1 MQLRKPVELSHAE
14 PKLVLAERGI
24 NKGTVRDLLASAVQ
38 KYEDAKRE
46 ANSGPTRLEAAYDTI
61 LFCALAIFAAQGYR
75 VKSLPGHH
83 RIALEGLTAELRLSQ
98 AHFDEIAMLLEVRNS
113 KYTGFVRVSDADLET
128 SMQLGRRVLDET
140 ELWFRA
146 KKPDFLK

>member
-1 MQLRKPVELSHAE
+1 MRLRKPVELSRAE

-38 KYEDAKRE
+38 KYEDAKRK

-61 LFCALAIFAAQGYR
+61 LFCALAIFAAHGYR

-83 RIALEGLTAELRLSQ
+83 RIALEGLTAELRLSEP
-98 AHFDEIAMLLEVRNS
+98 HFDEIVALLEVRNS
-113 KYTGFVRVSDADLET
+113 KYTGFVRVSEADLET
-128 SMQLGRRVLDET
+128 SMQVARRVLDET
-140 ELWFRA
+140 ELWFSTR
-146 KKPDFLK
+146 KPELLK